1 MFALLRLVGLI
12 PMSPSIC
19 VNFFFVMGL
28 KTERRVSM
36 VLALQLPNDIVHT
49 KLAVTLY

>member
-1 MFALLRLVGLI
+1 
-12 PMSPSIC
+12 
-19 VNFFFVMGL
+19 MGL

-49 KLAVTLY
+49 KLAVKLY